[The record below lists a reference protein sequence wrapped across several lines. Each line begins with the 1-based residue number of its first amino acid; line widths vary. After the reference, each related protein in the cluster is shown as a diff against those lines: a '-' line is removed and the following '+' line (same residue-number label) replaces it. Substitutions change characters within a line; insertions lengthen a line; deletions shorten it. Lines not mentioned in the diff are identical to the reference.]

1 MRLSKWPWEVLSN
14 CLPMQ
19 ETQEMSFIPGW
30 GRAPEGEHG
39 NRLQYFCLENSMDRG
54 AWWAIVHGAA
64 QSQTQLKQLSTHAR
78 KLPINEGRRDEDRV
92 AVSYVAQT

>member
-1 MRLSKWPWEVLSN
+1 
-14 CLPMQ
+14 
-19 ETQEMSFIPGW
+19 
-30 GRAPEGEHG
+30 
-39 NRLQYFCLENSMDRG
+39 MDRG